1 MPDPLNLVGQRI
13 DHFLVKKF
21 VAKGGMAA
29 VYLALDTTLDR
40 HVALKVILPD
50 KAREDKSVAR
60 FEREARTVA
69 RLSHPNIIPIYYT
82 GKTANHLPYIV
93 MEFITGGS
101 LHNQL
106 QKLAQQGRLQTPV
119 ETLQQMRKII
129 EALGKMHQSGI
140 VHRDLKPANILL
152 RDEATPLLADLGI
165 ASVSDATTKLTRTG
179 TTLGT
184 PAYMSPEQVRGQEL
198 DGRSDLYTMG
208 IILYQLLSGQLPFTA
223 QNQVEYLRHHLRTP
237 PPPLRQVKPDL
248 ASETGQLVDK
258 CLHKEPEKRF
268 QTAEEML
275 TAVDR
280 AIRAEQKNPTV
291 SLIPSATLPTIKE
304 AEIYSSAPRPATSGW
319 QPPRTVI
326 AALVATAIVAVVALF
341 ALRGGMGGSG
351 DGSGEETAVLSP
363 TSSSDVSFAYTDTPT
378 PAPTSTLL
386 PTNTAVPPT
395 ETATPSPEPTTT
407 PVPNTPLIITIVT
420 PTPLSTTGNT
430 IIAPVTC
437 QQSVGDRWG
446 STLYPANDDK
456 LGCPVNQPHG
466 STAAYQIYERGL
478 MVWREDSDWVY
489 VLFNDGSYNNY
500 NSKIAPEGYFDTAE
514 RKGAF
519 GYIWNNYESVRNR
532 IGDQKGAEANATN
545 FVVQDFANGL
555 IFYFLENQA
564 NNYVLITDSATWHKQ
579 QE

>member
-1 MPDPLNLVGQRI
+1 MSDPLNLAGQRI

-69 RLSHPNIIPIYYT
+69 RLTHPNIIPIYYT

-326 AALVATAIVAVVALF
+326 AALVATAIIAVVALF

-363 TSSSDVSFAYTDTPT
+363 TSSNISLVYTDTPT
-378 PAPTSTLL
+378 PEPTSTLL
-386 PTNTAVPPT
+386 PTTTPVPPT
-395 ETATPSPEPTTT
+395 ATATPSPEPTIPSTANT
-407 PVPNTPLIITIVT
+407 PIVITIATPIPLTSPTPNTTFTIT
-420 PTPLSTTGNT
+420 
-430 IIAPVTC
+430 ATC
-437 QQSVGDRWG
+437 QQSAGDRWG
-446 STLYPANDDK
+446 TTLYPANDNE
-456 LGCPVNQPHG
+456 LGCPLNQPHG
-466 STAAYQIYERGL
+466 
-478 MVWREDSDWVY
+478 
-489 VLFNDGSYNNY
+489 
-500 NSKIAPEGYFDTAE
+500 
-514 RKGAF
+514 
-519 GYIWNNYESVRNR
+519 
-532 IGDQKGAEANATN
+532 
-545 FVVQDFANGL
+545 
-555 IFYFLENQA
+555 
-564 NNYVLITDSATWHKQ
+564 
-579 QE
+579 